1 MLSRHGGVLHQNVS
15 FFSIDCILIKRKAID
30 CCQYPIF
37 IITKSSKTFIFL
49 LLCQSKHNV
58 SVEWILGISWFYNAW
73 KRFTPA
79 CMQSSKLPN
88 ARRAYS
94 MPVTAKNHVAFPK
107 IKSSATESPVT
118 VSIASI
124 VIKTLADCFIAAV
137 SLIQSN
143 LGSSKLMYSP
153 A

>member
-1 MLSRHGGVLHQNVS
+1 
-15 FFSIDCILIKRKAID
+15 
-30 CCQYPIF
+30 
-37 IITKSSKTFIFL
+37 
-49 LLCQSKHNV
+49 
-58 SVEWILGISWFYNAW
+58 
-73 KRFTPA
+73 
-79 CMQSSKLPN
+79 
-88 ARRAYS
+88 